1 MFEFKEFDELK
12 DGEIKLILEEKIPE
26 NIAKKYVPAY
36 KFAILLE
43 KSNNKIGFIDIR
55 IGYNQ
60 GLYYGGHIGYTVY
73 EHFRG
78 HHYAMKACKLIKKVA
93 FDHNMK
99 KLYITCNPDN
109 MASRKTCEKLGLS
122 LLEIANLPKDN
133 DMYIE
138 GERQKCIYE
147 WIL

>member
-1 MFEFKEFDELK
+1 MFEFKEIEELT
-12 DGEIKLILEEKIPE
+12 DGEIKLILEEKVPE
-26 NIAKKYVPAY
+26 NKVKKYVPAY
-36 KFAILLE
+36 KFSIILE
-43 KSNNKIGFIDIR
+43 KSNIKVGFIDIR

-73 EHFRG
+73 ECFRG
-78 HHYAMKACKLIKKVA
+78 HNYAIKACQLIKKVA
-93 FDHNMK
+93 YDHNMK

-109 MASRKTCEKLGLS
+109 IASRKTCEKLGLS

-147 WIL
+147 WKL

>member
-1 MFEFKEFDELK
+1 MFEFKEFDKLT
-12 DGEIKLILEEKIPE
+12 DGEIKLILEEKVPE
-26 NIAKKYVPAY
+26 NILKKYVPAY

-43 KSNNKIGFIDIR
+43 KSNTKIGFIDIR

-73 EHFRG
+73 EDFRG
-78 HHYAMKACKLIKKVA
+78 YNYAMKACKLIKKVA
-93 FDHNMK
+93 LDHNMK